1 MMSEKGKKS
10 ASARGRGVQSRQ
22 EFTLPA
28 QWESETREGETRAIV
43 DYYSPGKTKYRSAS
57 EVEKVLRERG
67 MRLCFQDESSESD
80 GYHATESDNEEK
92 LPSTSKVLKN
102 SHHEVEQRL
111 CVCESTQICKFVED
125 INKSSRCSTEECD
138 GMFFHF

>member
-1 MMSEKGKKS
+1 M
-10 ASARGRGVQSRQ
+10 
-22 EFTLPA
+22 
-28 QWESETREGETRAIV
+28 
-43 DYYSPGKTKYRSAS
+43 DYYSPGKTKYRSAP

-138 GMFFHF
+138 GMFFSFLKVVFNVFLMCLASLNFFIITYCPIITPVQN

>member
-1 MMSEKGKKS
+1 MHP
-10 ASARGRGVQSRQ
+10 Q
-22 EFTLPA
+22 E
-28 QWESETREGETRAIV
+28 EGEYNLDKNSPCPLNGKVKLGKVRPELSWTT
-43 DYYSPGKTKYRSAS
+43 YYSPGKTKYRSAP
-57 EVEKVLRERG
+57 EVEKVLHERG

-138 GMFFHF
+138 GMFFCF